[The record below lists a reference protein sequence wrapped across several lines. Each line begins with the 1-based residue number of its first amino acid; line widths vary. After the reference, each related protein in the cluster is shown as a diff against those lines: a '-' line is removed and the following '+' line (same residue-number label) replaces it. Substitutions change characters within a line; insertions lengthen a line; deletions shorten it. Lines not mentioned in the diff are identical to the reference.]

1 MRVFVEIEHVDI
13 IELDVEILVDGFQG
27 PADTDV
33 IFELDRDGLVGEGLE
48 ETRYRVKLS
57 YLLVVV
63 NRRWS

>member
-48 ETRYRVKLS
+48 ETRQRVKLS
-57 YLLVVV
+57 YLLVAS
-63 NRRWS
+63 RRWS